1 MESGGEVERAREI
14 VRQARKSRPGS
25 KPEAR
30 SRREIRPMRLVVL
43 LAVAAGLLAVLLLWD
58 DSSTEES
65 PYRGPGDRVVAAT
78 LMMELRAFRD
88 STGRYPEDL
97 DEIGASDL
105 PRIDYSAGEAGFRLA
120 VGDSMRLDE
129 SSNPGMVALPPGV
142 PRPDAP
148 SYGAGSNQ

>member
-1 MESGGEVERAREI
+1 M
-14 VRQARKSRPGS
+14 
-25 KPEAR
+25 
-30 SRREIRPMRLVVL
+30 VL

-58 DSSTEES
+58 DTPTEES

-78 LMMELRAFRD
+78 LMMELKAFHD

-105 PRIDYSAGEAGFRLA
+105 PRIDYSASEAGFRLA

-129 SSNPGMVALPPGV
+129 GSNPGMVALPPGV